1 MLFRAHKEFLVLKV
15 HKVPKE
21 NVAHKAP
28 KAQRGNQGV
37 LVRLALVE
45 WLAPWGHVARKV
57 SVEMPAPK
65 ETRER
70 WAPKVFGEI
79 QDLWVRKATEDQLD
93 QRVTPAWL
101 DPLVQKVIKV
111 IWEYEDL

>member
-1 MLFRAHKEFLVLKV
+1 M
-15 HKVPKE
+15 
-21 NVAHKAP
+21 
-28 KAQRGNQGV
+28 
-37 LVRLALVE
+37 ALVE

-111 IWEYEDL
+111 IWENEDL